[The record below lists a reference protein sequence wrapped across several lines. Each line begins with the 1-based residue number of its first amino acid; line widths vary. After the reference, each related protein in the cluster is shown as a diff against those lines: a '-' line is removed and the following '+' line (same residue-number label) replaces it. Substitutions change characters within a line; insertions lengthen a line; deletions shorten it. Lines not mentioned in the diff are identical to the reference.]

1 MIFNSKCSQSVQKVF
16 RVRYCYHFGVATWL
30 REHMLPE
37 GLTPEAASTDAF
49 PANLTFSGSS
59 GGALVAAV
67 LGCGLEPRK
76 IFDMVLET
84 LF

>member
-1 MIFNSKCSQSVQKVF
+1 
-16 RVRYCYHFGVATWL
+16 
-30 REHMLPE
+30 MLPE
-37 GLTPEAASTDAF
+37 GLTPEALLARNAFMPCQMASTDAF

-84 LF
+84 LAR